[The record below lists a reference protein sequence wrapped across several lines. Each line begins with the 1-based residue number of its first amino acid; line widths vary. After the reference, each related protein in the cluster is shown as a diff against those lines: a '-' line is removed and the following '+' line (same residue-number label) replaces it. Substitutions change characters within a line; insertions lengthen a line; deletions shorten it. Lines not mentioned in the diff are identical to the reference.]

1 MARISTYSVDN
12 TPSLDDKLI
21 GTDVNNSSATK
32 NYLISD
38 ILALATHPTPTLS
51 NVLIS
56 GNNSGANG
64 IFFDGATKAVFN
76 TDLQIYSDAVI
87 GYILADTLQLETE
100 NDISLK
106 SDTQVTFNI
115 LNSDKLKIT
124 SLGVQSVADLF
135 VNAGLYDGSGLIG
148 TVDQVLTST
157 ATGTLW
163 KTLTSVTGSGTTNYI
178 PKWLNVTSELV
189 DSIISDNGTYV
200 TVEGR
205 ISQTT
210 LGESTFFGDRAGEND
225 DLTNRQNTSFGF
237 KALQANI
244 LGTSNTAIGYSA
256 LLNNTGESNTA
267 IGFASLTTNTLGIYN
282 TGVGIY
288 SLRDNLSGIYNTAFG
303 TRSLISNTS
312 GNYNISVGVDSLG
325 DNTIGDYNIS
335 MGRNSGRYITDGVTS
350 NTSSEESIFIGNNTK
365 ALADSQTNQIIIG
378 YNTTGNGSNS
388 VVLGNDSILTTKLK
402 GDVSISGA
410 LLDSSSS
417 AGTSG
422 QVLSSTVTG
431 TDWIDNEDDT
441 LMSTISVGASR
452 SLLLTDRDN
461 NIENSASVTIT
472 IPLNSSVAFPI
483 GSQIY
488 FTKKFVTM
496 DFAVTAGVTLNS
508 VDNLVDMG
516 RVNSGVAL
524 LKIATDEWNLVGE
537 LV

>member
-1 MARISTYSVDN
+1 MARISTYGAESDIVGG
-12 TPSLDDKLI
+12 DKWI
-21 GTDVNNSSATK
+21 GTAVNQNNATK
-32 NYLISD
+32 NFTADAVAAFLNSSGSINSQTLRYTYKNVPIGDEREKNSLSFLTELGASVAFSSITNFVLSQYSKPGTTDVSTFYDAPLVGSNILLTNASNPKDWAIYTWNSSTQIVLEPLFYDIGLTFVAGTGGLVDDADYIISLLEYDSLNTTETLENTLI
-38 ILALATHPTPTLS
+38 A
-51 NVLIS
+51 

-87 GYILADTLQLETE
+87 GYILADTLHIETE

-124 SLGVQSVADLF
+124 SLGV
-135 VNAGLYDGSGLIG
+135 
-148 TVDQVLTST
+148 
-157 ATGTLW
+157 
-163 KTLTSVTGSGTTNYI
+163 
-178 PKWLNVTSELV
+178 
-189 DSIISDNGTYV
+189 

-205 ISQTT
+205 VSQTT

-325 DNTIGDYNIS
+325 DNT
-335 MGRNSGRYITDGVTS
+335 
-350 NTSSEESIFIGNNTK
+350 
-365 ALADSQTNQIIIG
+365 
-378 YNTTGNGSNS
+378 
-388 VVLGNDSILTTKLK
+388 
-402 GDVSISGA
+402 
-410 LLDSSSS
+410 
-417 AGTSG
+417 
-422 QVLSSTVTG
+422 
-431 TDWIDNEDDT
+431 
-441 LMSTISVGASR
+441 
-452 SLLLTDRDN
+452 
-461 NIENSASVTIT
+461 
-472 IPLNSSVAFPI
+472 
-483 GSQIY
+483 
-488 FTKKFVTM
+488 
-496 DFAVTAGVTLNS
+496 
-508 VDNLVDMG
+508 
-516 RVNSGVAL
+516 
-524 LKIATDEWNLVGE
+524 
-537 LV
+537 